1 MTDWVVG
8 LIALLAGALFCFR
21 GGAALR
27 ALMAVWGG
35 FVGFALGA
43 GVVAAAAGRPPLS
56 QPVDWIAAILGALI
70 LGSLAYAFYALAVV
84 ISVGSIGFAVGAGI
98 ATAAGATGTWAGV
111 AGLAGGVLAAVLAL
125 TTQLPRLLLV
135 LLGAVTGAAAMVGA
149 LMLFLG
155 QLDVADLTAGGIR
168 AAVGTSPWWTGI
180 LVVLAALGTFVQ
192 LRRPAAADANWNTRS
207 GNAKRR

>member
-1 MTDWVVG
+1 MTNWVVG
-8 LIALLAGALFCFR
+8 LIALIAGALFCFR

-27 ALMAVWGG
+27 ALLAVWGG

-43 GVVAAAAGRPPLS
+43 GVVAAASGRPPLS
-56 QPVDWIAAILGALI
+56 EPVDWIAAILGALI

-84 ISVGSIGFAVGAGI
+84 ISVGSIGFAIGAGI

-135 LLGAVTGAAAMVGA
+135 LLGAVVGAAAMVGA
-149 LMLFLG
+149 LMLLLG
-155 QLDVADLTAGGIR
+155 QLDVAGLTSGAFR
-168 AAVGTSPWWTGI
+168 TALEASPWWTGI
-180 LVVLAALGTFVQ
+180 FLVLAVIGTFVQ
-192 LRRPAAADANWNTRS
+192 LRRPAAADANWNTSS
-207 GNAKRR
+207 GTAGRR